1 MNNFIYCP
9 RCASRL
15 EHKVVFNRTRPCC
28 AKCGFIHFRDP
39 KVAVVAFVTFGDK
52 LLLICRAVDP
62 GRGMWA
68 LPGGFM
74 DAGEMPEDA
83 LRRELDEEVGLS
95 IRIVRLLDIFPM
107 DGTSKDEDETEPA
120 DRPSRGIVLAYA
132 AEPASDDLIT
142 LQSMDDVSAAGWFGA
157 DELPDDMAFA
167 STEQLV
173 AEWKTKIGSH

>member
-1 MNNFIYCP
+1 MGLVDRRNSLLEEASLGSPVASALGGRRRSPTAACSAYSHTQLVGKGKPFEAGQVRAGASPPLHATIFFLDMNNFIYCP

-39 KVAVVAFVTFGDK
+39 KVAVVAFVTFDDK

-74 DAGEMPEDA
+74 DAGVRP
-83 LRRELDEEVGLS
+83 GLTP
-95 IRIVRLLDIFPM
+95 L
-107 DGTSKDEDETEPA
+107 G
-120 DRPSRGIVLAYA
+120 Y
-132 AEPASDDLIT
+132 
-142 LQSMDDVSAAGWFGA
+142 
-157 DELPDDMAFA
+157 
-167 STEQLV
+167 
-173 AEWKTKIGSH
+173 